1 MPIESYSLVF
11 KLHKG
16 EGCAFS
22 LDEDDEEIFWMP
34 KSQIE
39 VDGVSHEEDFDN
51 LVRGEVVDVYIP
63 DWLAEQEGL
72 L

>member
-1 MPIESYSLVF
+1 MSIESYSL
-11 KLHKG
+11 
-16 EGCAFS
+16 
-22 LDEDDEEIFWMP
+22 IFMDHTEKAVCFIGGADHGFIWLP

-51 LVRGEVVDVYIP
+51 LVRREQVDVYVP
-63 DWLAEQEGL
+63 DWLAEDKGL

>member
-1 MPIESYSLVF
+1 MPIESYSLTYVR
-11 KLHKG
+11 HKG
-16 EGCAFS
+16 GG
-22 LDEDDEEIFWMP
+22 IFFTIDGEKKPICFP

-39 VDGVSHEEDFDN
+39 VDGVSHEEDFDS
-51 LVRGEVVDVYIP
+51 LIRGEQVDVYIP